1 MTGNDNQ
8 SLTNGYIKQQGET
21 SIKQNIVNQV
31 NKKLKSVQEGTDRA
45 KASYLTGELLSRT
58 VKSKN
63 KWKFFEKGG
72 DKSQRSVVVMIKSIK
87 NTKTKANY

>member
-1 MTGNDNQ
+1 MTGNDNE
-8 SLTNGYIKQQGET
+8 SLPNGNIKQQGET
-21 SIKQNIVNQV
+21 SIKQSIVNQV
-31 NKKLKSVQEGTDRA
+31 NTNQYKKALIELKH
-45 KASYLTGELLSRT
+45 LLLSRT

-87 NTKTKANY
+87 KPQK